1 MQALG
6 AARLQAALVALSPAR
21 GPRLPRGTPRFLL
34 TLWGAA
40 LIGVVGSAHAQYDKT
55 PWPRTQGTPTWTGID
70 LQGQRWSAA
79 ELTGQVVVL
88 NFWATWCAPCVE
100 EMPSLQALHNSAE
113 NAPRV
118 IAVNVKET
126 ASTVRRFMAAQ
137 RISMPI
143 VLDPQGDLARQWG
156 VRVYPTTVLIGPDG
170 RARWRVV
177 GEVDWQGPEARAW
190 LSELQRTGQ
199 EGPVK
204 SPNRSGK

>member
-6 AARLQAALVALSPAR
+6 AAWHQNARWARSPAR
-21 GPRLPRGTPRFLL
+21 GPRVPRGFWLFLL
-34 TLWGAA
+34 TCLGAGLMGLA
-40 LIGVVGSAHAQYDKT
+40 GSAHAQFDKT
-55 PWPRTQGTPTWTGID
+55 PWPRSQATPDWNGVD
-70 LQGQRWSAA
+70 LQGPRWTAA
-79 ELTGQVVVL
+79 KLAGQVVVL

-113 NAPRV
+113 TAPRV

-137 RISMPI
+137 RINLPV

-177 GEVDWQGPEARAW
+177 GEVDWQGAEAHAW
-190 LSELQRTGQ
+190 LSELQRTAQ
-199 EGPVK
+199 EGPVN
-204 SPNRSGK
+204 SPNRPRK

>member
-6 AARLQAALVALSPAR
+6 PARLLADLWALSPAR
-21 GPRLPRGTPRFLL
+21 GLRVPRRHPLWLL

-40 LIGVVGSAHAQYDKT
+40 LIGVMGSAHAQFDKT
-55 PWPRTQGTPTWTGID
+55 PWPRTQATPAFNGVD
-70 LQGQRWSAA
+70 VQGQRWTAA
-79 ELTGQVVVL
+79 DLAGQVVVL

-126 ASTVRRFMAAQ
+126 ASTVRRFMTAQ
-137 RISMPI
+137 RINMPI

-177 GEVDWQGPEARAW
+177 GEVDWQGAEARAW
-190 LSELQRTGQ
+190 LSELQRAGQ
-199 EGPVK
+199 DGPVK
-204 SPNRSGK
+204 SPNRPGK